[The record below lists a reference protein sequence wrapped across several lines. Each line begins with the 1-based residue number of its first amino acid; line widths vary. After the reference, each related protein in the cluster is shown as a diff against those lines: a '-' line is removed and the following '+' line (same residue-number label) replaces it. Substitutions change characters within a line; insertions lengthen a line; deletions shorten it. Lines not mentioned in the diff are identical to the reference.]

1 MAAPKVYS
9 SGTPIL
15 TSLVGTELVEVD
27 NGGPVMVVAPV
38 SAFLTPSTSKGTFT
52 ANGATAVVVT
62 NAAVTANSQ
71 IIFTLKTIGGTPAGA
86 PFESAITPGV
96 GFSVK
101 SFAGDTSIYNYI
113 IVG

>member
-38 SAFLTPSTSKGTFT
+38 SAFLAPSTSKGTFV
-52 ANGATAVVVT
+52 ANGATAVVVANT
-62 NAAVTANSQ
+62 AVTANSQ
-71 IIFTLKTIGGTPAGA
+71 VFFTLKTIGGTPAGA
-86 PFESAITPGV
+86 PFLSAVTPGT

-101 SFAGDTSIYNYI
+101 AAAGDTSTYNYT